1 MRKVTVRI
9 PKFLIFIVA
18 FLFIAIILKLT
29 YVSLSSEVDGI
40 NLHNLASSRNT
51 KTETIYAKRGTIYD
65 KEGEA
70 LASVV
75 NSYKIIAYLD
85 PKREKDYVVDK
96 EATAK
101 MLNETLGIDY
111 NEALER
117 LNKKDKYQVEFGTKG
132 NNITELLKSKIE
144 SYNLPGIDFIRSQ
157 KRTYS
162 KGQFASYI
170 IGYAKKPTGEEDGKI
185 IGELGLES
193 YYNKELS
200 GTDGYSTYQTDAYG
214 YTLPSAEV
222 ITEDAVNGD
231 DIYLT
236 LDSDIQMFA
245 ETLTSNLAQNYTMDW
260 LIFTVMDAKTG
271 AIVASST
278 VPNFDPN
285 DREGLTIY
293 MNPLVS
299 YTYEPGSTMKTFSF
313 ASAIEEG
320 IYNGSELYHSGQIK
334 VADAII
340 KDHNKGQGWGDI
352 SFDTGYTYSSNVAA
366 TIIARRLGVDKLTD
380 YYKKL
385 GFGKKTGIELSSEAE
400 GVVNFHYE
408 TELANA
414 GFGQGISVTPIQML
428 EALSALTN
436 DGTTLKPYIV
446 DKIVDAS
453 GKTIYKGERT
463 EVEKVYSKE
472 TMDYMKDLMYKV
484 VYEGMSSSKVWQP
497 TKTTMLGKTGT
508 AQIASKSGGYSDGY
522 YDYVRSFAGIF
533 PKEDPQYIVYVAAQ
547 RFGASSARPI
557 AEELT
562 KVVDDI
568 VSYLGIENE
577 DPIQDSKVITLNNYI
592 SEEVS
597 TTKDA
602 LAGDGIKVYT
612 LGTGKYIINQ
622 YPLKNEKV
630 LEGSK
635 VFLVS
640 NNHDYVME
648 DLTGWSLNE
657 VKTYAN
663 ILGIKVNPSGY
674 GYVTSQNIPPGT
686 QVTDDLVLE
695 VTLST

>member
-1 MRKVTVRI
+1 M
-9 PKFLIFIVA
+9 
-18 FLFIAIILKLT
+18 
-29 YVSLSSEVDGI
+29 
-40 NLHNLASSRNT
+40 
-51 KTETIYAKRGTIYD
+51 
-65 KEGEA
+65 
-70 LASVV
+70 
-75 NSYKIIAYLD
+75 
-85 PKREKDYVVDK
+85 
-96 EATAK
+96 
-101 MLNETLGIDY
+101 
-111 NEALER
+111 
-117 LNKKDKYQVEFGTKG
+117 EFGTKG

>member
-9 PKFLIFIVA
+9 PKLFIFIVA

-40 NLHNLASSRNT
+40 NLHNLASNRNT

-65 KEGEA
+65 NEGDA

-132 NNITELLKSKIE
+132 NNITELVKSKIE
-144 SYNLPGIDFIRSQ
+144 AYNLPGIDFIQSQ

-185 IGELGLES
+185 IGELGLEA
-193 YYNKELS
+193 YYDKELS
-200 GTDGYSTYQTDAYG
+200 GTDGYTTYQTDAYG

-222 ITEDAVNGD
+222 ITEEAVNGD

-245 ETLTSNLAQNYTMDW
+245 ETLTSNLAKNYTMDW

-334 VADAII
+334 VADAVI

-385 GFGKKTGIELSSEAE
+385 GFSKKTGIELASEAE
-400 GVVNFHYE
+400 GVINFHYE

-453 GKTIYKGERT
+453 GKTVYKGERT

-508 AQIASKSGGYSDGY
+508 AQIASKNGGYSDGY

-533 PKEDPQYIVYVAAQ
+533 PKEDPKYIVYVAAQ

-568 VSYLGIENE
+568 VSYLGIENV
-577 DPIQDSKVITLNNYI
+577 DPNKDSKVITLKNYI
-592 SEEVS
+592 SEEV
-597 TTKDA
+597 TPTKDA
-602 LAGDGIKVYT
+602 LTNENLKVYT

-635 VFLVS
+635 VFLVT
-640 NNHDYVME
+640 NAHDYVLE

-657 VKTYAN
+657 IKTYAN
-663 ILGIKVNPSGY
+663 ILGLKININGY
-674 GYVTSQNIPPGT
+674 GYVTSQSMPAGT
-686 QVTDDLVLE
+686 PINDDLVLE
-695 VTLST
+695 INLSK

>member
-40 NLHNLASSRNT
+40 NLHNLASNRNT

-144 SYNLPGIDFIRSQ
+144 SYNLPGIDFIQSQ

-162 KGQFASYI
+162 KGQFASYV

-200 GTDGYSTYQTDAYG
+200 GTDGYKTYQTDAYG
-214 YTLPSAEV
+214 YTLPSADV
-222 ITEDAVNGD
+222 ITEEAVNGD

-245 ETLTSNLAQNYTMDW
+245 ETLTSNLAKNYTMDW

-334 VADAII
+334 VADAVI

-508 AQIASKSGGYSDGY
+508 AQIASKTGGYSDGY

-663 ILGIKVNPSGY
+663 ILGIKVSPSGY
-674 GYVTSQNIPPGT
+674 GYVTTQNISPGT

-695 VTLST
+695 VNLST